1 VAMKHMFAPVALA
14 LGATLVLS
22 GCQASAKDSYDD
34 WSVSPD
40 VGMGSDM
47 AVTEQFAPESAAVT
61 GERFDIITGDLY
73 LTVDNTAETA
83 DRITVIVTDAGG
95 RVDSRTDYLDA
106 STQSPSSY
114 LWVRIPTPV
123 LDDTMASIQAL
134 GQVERVSTG
143 RMDVTLQ
150 VIDLGERIDVLNAS
164 LGRLEAL
171 LEQATTTAELI
182 ELESA
187 ITQRQAE
194 RDSLVSQQTYLSDQI
209 QFASMS
215 IELRTEGEAPPR
227 EPDGFLDAIVA
238 GWFALVAFGG
248 SSVIFLGMA
257 LPWIAVAAV
266 VLVPL
271 TWVLVRRR
279 AKKKEKTAA

>member
-1 VAMKHMFAPVALA
+1 MTHMLARVALA
-14 LGATLVLS
+14 LGATLILS
-22 GCQASAKDSYDD
+22 GCQTSERGMYDE
-34 WSVSPD
+34 WSVAP
-40 VGMGSDM
+40 GMGGESDM
-47 AVTEQFAPESAAVT
+47 AVTEQFAPDVAAVT

-73 LTVDNTAETA
+73 LTVDNTIEVA
-83 DRITVIVTDAGG
+83 DRIAAIVADAGG

-106 STQSPSSY
+106 ATQSPSSY
-114 LWVRIPTPV
+114 LWVRIPSAA
-123 LDDTMASIQAL
+123 LDDTMVNIQAL

-164 LGRLEAL
+164 LARLEEL
-171 LEQATTTAELI
+171 LDQATTTAELI

-187 ITQRQAE
+187 ITARQAE
-194 RDSLVSQQTYLSDQI
+194 RDSLVSQQNYLSDQI
-209 QFASMS
+209 QFASIS

-227 EPDGFLDAIVA
+227 DPDGFVDAIVA
-238 GWFALVAFGG
+238 GWFALVAFAA

-257 LPWIAVAAV
+257 LPWLAVAAV

-271 TWVLVRRR
+271 TWLLRRRR
-279 AKKKEKTAA
+279 ARKEKKAAQ

>member
-1 VAMKHMFAPVALA
+1 MTHIFAPAALA
-14 LGATLVLS
+14 LGATLILS
-22 GCQASAKDSYDD
+22 GCQTPEKGMYDD
-34 WSVSPD
+34 WSVSPS
-40 VGMGSDM
+40 VGVGSDM
-47 AVTEQFAPESAAVT
+47 AVTEQFAPDVSAVS

-73 LTVDNTAETA
+73 LTVENTSETA
-83 DRITVIVTDAGG
+83 DRITAIVTDAGG

-106 STQSPSSY
+106 ATQSPSSY
-114 LWVRIPTPV
+114 LWVRIPTTA
-123 LDDTMASIQAL
+123 LDDTMTNIQAL

-150 VIDLGERIDVLNAS
+150 VIDLGERIEVLNSS
-164 LGRLEAL
+164 LERLDAL

-194 RDSLVSQQTYLSDQI
+194 RDSLVSQQNYLSDQI
-209 QFASMS
+209 QFASIS

-227 EPDGFLDAIVA
+227 DPDSFVDAIVA
-238 GWFALVAFGG
+238 GWFALVAFAA

-257 LPWIAVAAV
+257 LPWLAVAAA

-271 TWVLVRRR
+271 TWLLLRRR
-279 AKKKEKTAA
+279 ARKAKKVAE

>member
-1 VAMKHMFAPVALA
+1 MTNILAPVALA
-14 LGATLVLS
+14 LGATLILS
-22 GCQASAKDSYDD
+22 GCQSSERDMYDD
-34 WSVSPD
+34 WAVSPGI
-40 VGMGSDM
+40 VGGSDM
-47 AVTEQFAPESAAVT
+47 AATEQYNPEVATVS

-73 LTVDNTAETA
+73 LTVDNTTETA

-106 STQSPSSY
+106 ATQSPSSY
-114 LWVRIPTPV
+114 LWVRIPAPV
-123 LDDTMASIQAL
+123 LDDTMVSIQAL

-164 LGRLEAL
+164 LERLEAL

-182 ELESA
+182 ELETA

-194 RDSLVSQQTYLSDQI
+194 RDSLVSQQNYLSDQI
-209 QFASMS
+209 QFASIS

-227 EPDGFLDAIVA
+227 DPDSFVDAIIA

-248 SSVIFLGMA
+248 ASVIFLGMA
-257 LPWIAVAAV
+257 LPWLAIAAV
-266 VLVPL
+266 VIAPVALMIA
-271 TWVLVRRR
+271 RRR
-279 AKKKEKTAA
+279 KKKQP

>member
-1 VAMKHMFAPVALA
+1 MTHKLAPVALA
-14 LGATLVLS
+14 LGAALVLS
-22 GCQASAKDSYDD
+22 GCQASEKGMYED
-34 WSVSPD
+34 WSVSPS

-47 AVTEQFAPESAAVT
+47 AVTEQFAPDVSAVS

-73 LTVDNTAETA
+73 LTVENTTESA

-95 RVDSRTDYLDA
+95 RIDSRTDYLDA
-106 STQSPSSY
+106 ATQSPSSY
-114 LWVRIPTPV
+114 LWVRIPTTA
-123 LDDTMASIQAL
+123 LDDTMTSIQAL

-150 VIDLGERIDVLNAS
+150 VIDLGERIEVLNSS
-164 LGRLEAL
+164 LERLEAL

-194 RDSLVSQQTYLSDQI
+194 RDSLVSQQNYLSDQI
-209 QFASMS
+209 QFASIS

-227 EPDGFLDAIVA
+227 DPDSFVDAIVA
-238 GWFALVAFGG
+238 GWFALVAFAGA
-248 SSVIFLGMA
+248 SVIFLGMA
-257 LPWIAVAAV
+257 LPWLAIVAAV
-266 VLVPL
+266 VVPV
-271 TWVLVRRR
+271 TWLVRRR
-279 AKKKEKTAA
+279 RKKIKN

>member
-1 VAMKHMFAPVALA
+1 MKHIFAPVALA
-14 LGATLVLS
+14 LGATLILS
-22 GCQASAKDSYDD
+22 GCQASEKGIYDD
-34 WSVSPD
+34 WSMSPD
-40 VGMGSDM
+40 VGMGADM
-47 AVTEQFAPESAAVT
+47 AVTEQFAPDVAATT

-73 LTVDNTAETA
+73 LTVENTSETA
-83 DRITVIVTDAGG
+83 DRISDIVADAGG

-106 STQSPSSY
+106 ATQSPSSY
-114 LWVRIPTPV
+114 LWVRIPAPV

-150 VIDLGERIDVLNAS
+150 VIDLGERIEVLNAS

-209 QFASMS
+209 QFASIS
-215 IELRTEGEAPPR
+215 IELRTESEAPPR
-227 EPDGFLDAIVA
+227 EPDGFIDAIVA

-248 SSVIFLGMA
+248 SSLIFLGMS
-257 LPWIAVAAV
+257 LPWLAVAAV
-266 VLVPL
+266 ILIPL

-279 AKKKEKTAA
+279 AKKAKKTAS

>member
-1 VAMKHMFAPVALA
+1 MKHAIAPVALA

-22 GCQASAKDSYDD
+22 GCQTSESGMYDD
-34 WSVSPD
+34 MSVSPGM
-40 VGMGSDM
+40 GMGSDM
-47 AVTEQFAPESAAVT
+47 GVTEQFAPDVVTTT

-73 LTVDNTAETA
+73 LTVDNTTETA
-83 DRITVIVTDAGG
+83 DQITVIVTDAGG

-106 STQSPSSY
+106 ATQSPSSY
-114 LWVRIPTPV
+114 LWVRIPATT
-123 LDDTMASIQAL
+123 LDDTMATIQTL

-164 LGRLEAL
+164 LARLEAL

-194 RDSLVSQQTYLSDQI
+194 RDSLVSQQNYLSDQV

-227 EPDGFLDAIVA
+227 DPDSFVDAIVA
-238 GWFALVAFGG
+238 GWFALVAFAG
-248 SSVIFLGMA
+248 SSVIFIGMA
-257 LPWIAVAAV
+257 LPWLAIAAV
-266 VLVPL
+266 VLGPL
-271 TWVLVRRR
+271 TWLISRRR
-279 AKKKEKTAA
+279 ARNAHRTRN